1 MKHFSTTN
9 YTNYTN
15 WLRHSSCLRIVMLL
29 ALFTLHCSLF
39 ISLVRA
45 QDAFYIYRNDGDFNG
60 FFFDEVVR
68 MGYSKFDLD
77 SVEHDIYVVQEVE
90 TTDSLYRIPLA
101 AIDSIGFQQPEII
114 LNPRIKNMDET
125 GLSDYILEAHD
136 AGMYLSL
143 DTPEELLPKS
153 GDVLISYDNPIFNLS
168 NREDYSGFARKA
180 STGAIKKQDHYV
192 VYYSLLQGLQD
203 VFVQFITVE
212 NVVEDEQGNVRRRL
226 AGWDAEKHQPH
237 KESGSASLS
246 LIDIDRTLK
255 HDFEIGKGKLGV
267 ELGIAMKVKLVALYQ
282 ITASQLFIR
291 VKTAED
297 FSLKASAAGKYDGE
311 IEGQILGLPQKLSS
325 IKFPA
330 AAPFMQTRPIPYS
343 FLRVKGEMGARIDL
357 PAVGFSAVQTLTIDG
372 DKVPLMSFSHFETG
386 PGGKPQK
393 GFLEGTDVSFYFN
406 GSVQI
411 GAKFS
416 ANIETNDWFED
427 IFKTGIAC
435 DIYLGP
441 QVEGKIE
448 LKSSLADIVSGN
460 ANIYQAMYDSNISMA
475 GLAANL
481 EVKGECSFLGDTDKQ
496 TFMEFNKKW
505 LEAKWYLL
513 PDLSKSEVHFDKG
526 NGTVKGITKAT
537 RAVFVP
543 SYLGMGIYRKSGNTA
558 DPDILL
564 DKKFSNH
571 SYFLTEKN
579 NNTAEFTFDKKL
591 PLGAYYAR
599 PMVSLLG
606 ADVPAPSIGSF
617 VVTPYICHG
626 TDTIM
631 ETEQVGAAN
640 EQCEILFRTNAKDVN
655 IYLMDKDGKRTK
667 PTWQYEVDEYDEE
680 NDIRALTVKMGKNEA
695 PLPREWK
702 ILLCATAK
710 LDKNSYEACDT
721 VLLQQ
726 PPGNTSFK
734 LVQIYING
742 RFKGKSETQG
752 YDSETGNFS
761 RTEDYDYRTGAFG
774 SGNVKCDISGNII
787 HCTVSD
793 VSEEAKGSIGDQ
805 NANVKKSVT
814 SFEFTIDVSSPD
826 KPYIMNGWIR
836 DDYRVYESKYNESLW
851 GSTMKKDYMQADT
864 EYLTQ
869 INWSGPIL
877 LSSSANG
884 VLTFRQEGIQNVTGS
899 YTSRTDYTY
908 YNSFAIPAKES
919 HYVSTLNTTYVSPPE
934 GGDITIRIS
943 Y

>member
-297 FSLKASAAGKYDGE
+297 FSLKASAAGTGRVRQGFRM
-311 IEGQILGLPQKLSS
+311 GQ
-325 IKFPA
+325 
-330 AAPFMQTRPIPYS
+330 
-343 FLRVKGEMGARIDL
+343 GA
-357 PAVGFSAVQTLTIDG
+357 
-372 DKVPLMSFSHFETG
+372 
-386 PGGKPQK
+386 
-393 GFLEGTDVSFYFN
+393 
-406 GSVQI
+406 
-411 GAKFS
+411 
-416 ANIETNDWFED
+416 
-427 IFKTGIAC
+427 
-435 DIYLGP
+435 
-441 QVEGKIE
+441 
-448 LKSSLADIVSGN
+448 
-460 ANIYQAMYDSNISMA
+460 
-475 GLAANL
+475 
-481 EVKGECSFLGDTDKQ
+481 
-496 TFMEFNKKW
+496 
-505 LEAKWYLL
+505 
-513 PDLSKSEVHFDKG
+513 
-526 NGTVKGITKAT
+526 
-537 RAVFVP
+537 
-543 SYLGMGIYRKSGNTA
+543 
-558 DPDILL
+558 
-564 DKKFSNH
+564 
-571 SYFLTEKN
+571 
-579 NNTAEFTFDKKL
+579 
-591 PLGAYYAR
+591 
-599 PMVSLLG
+599 
-606 ADVPAPSIGSF
+606 
-617 VVTPYICHG
+617 
-626 TDTIM
+626 
-631 ETEQVGAAN
+631 
-640 EQCEILFRTNAKDVN
+640 
-655 IYLMDKDGKRTK
+655 
-667 PTWQYEVDEYDEE
+667 
-680 NDIRALTVKMGKNEA
+680 
-695 PLPREWK
+695 
-702 ILLCATAK
+702 
-710 LDKNSYEACDT
+710 
-721 VLLQQ
+721 
-726 PPGNTSFK
+726 
-734 LVQIYING
+734 
-742 RFKGKSETQG
+742 G
-752 YDSETGNFS
+752 Y
-761 RTEDYDYRTGAFG
+761 
-774 SGNVKCDISGNII
+774 
-787 HCTVSD
+787 
-793 VSEEAKGSIGDQ
+793 
-805 NANVKKSVT
+805 
-814 SFEFTIDVSSPD
+814 
-826 KPYIMNGWIR
+826 
-836 DDYRVYESKYNESLW
+836 
-851 GSTMKKDYMQADT
+851 
-864 EYLTQ
+864 
-869 INWSGPIL
+869 
-877 LSSSANG
+877 
-884 VLTFRQEGIQNVTGS
+884 
-899 YTSRTDYTY
+899 
-908 YNSFAIPAKES
+908 
-919 HYVSTLNTTYVSPPE
+919 
-934 GGDITIRIS
+934 
-943 Y
+943 